1 MLIRSARPSSKMP
14 CRTPGTPWPR
24 LSGRVLRHF
33 SPSRRCAFFY
43 RILRSVLSLL
53 PDALYLKYRS
63 LLFRQR
69 EKVRFAEEIAEHL
82 GKFPNSI
89 SVDRSCHAFS
99 KKYSVVTIRV
109 DTSTNESRIPL
120 RSHSRLHA
128 TPSEPTPN
136 ADVRAVESRGR
147 SGREGQASDFPLA

>member
-53 PDALYLKYRS
+53 PDALHLKYRS

-69 EKVRFAEEIAEHL
+69 EKVRFAEEIVQRF
-82 GKFPNSI
+82 GKFPSSI

-99 KKYSVVTIRV
+99 NGYMVSNWFGGICCLADFDELFANVCKCIKTIHQFAEKVSSV
-109 DTSTNESRIPL
+109 
-120 RSHSRLHA
+120 
-128 TPSEPTPN
+128 
-136 ADVRAVESRGR
+136 
-147 SGREGQASDFPLA
+147 